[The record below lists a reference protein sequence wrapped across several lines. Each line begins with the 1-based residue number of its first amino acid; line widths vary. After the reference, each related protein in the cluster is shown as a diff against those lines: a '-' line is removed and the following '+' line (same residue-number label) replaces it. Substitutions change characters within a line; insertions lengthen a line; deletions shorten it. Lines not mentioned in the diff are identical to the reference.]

1 LVSKNPTETK
11 VSVTTINGKLIYKA
25 ELKKAMFF
33 VITKVM
39 YNKEI
44 APEISIPAG
53 RLTPVKTLRRSAMA
67 AHIAPTSNSLRITP
81 LQAITC
87 CVHKL

>member
-1 LVSKNPTETK
+1 LVSKNPTITK
-11 VSVTTINGKLIYKA
+11 VSVDTTKGKLIYKA
-25 ELKKAMFF
+25 KLKKAMFF
-33 VITKVM
+33 VTTKVM

-44 APEISIPAG
+44 PPEINIPTG

-87 CVHKL
+87 SVHRL